1 MGHIQT
7 SALTYVFCNTSP
19 KRSIDCGIDHKP
31 EARQGKM
38 AADVSHLYQFI
49 NVQACN
55 TTFY

>member
-1 MGHIQT
+1 MGHIQ
-7 SALTYVFCNTSP
+7 ANVLTYVFCKTSP
-19 KRSIDCGIDHKP
+19 IDHKP

-38 AADVSHLYQFI
+38 AGDVSHLYQFI